1 VEDLADLDHAGNLLA
16 LLGRQ
21 HAGQG
26 SLDLID
32 CVVNHVV
39 VTDIDTEGFGQL
51 AGTASARMLKPMMT
65 APEAC
70 ARLTSDSLI
79 APTAPWIIWTRTSS
93 LDSLAAS
100 GPAPPENPARPP

>member
-39 VTDIDTEGFGQL
+39 VTDIDTEVS
-51 AGTASARMLKPMMT
+51 ASLR
-65 APEAC
+65 APRRHEC
-70 ARLTSDSLI
+70 
-79 APTAPWIIWTRTSS
+79 
-93 LDSLAAS
+93 
-100 GPAPPENPARPP
+100 